1 MLKWGLCICR
11 GHRNLWFINTVP
23 ELLWLFNCLQSWTSL
38 LGLYTFAPFG
48 ATNNSTSTSTTSFT
62 WGPVKLFVMS
72 FDFIKGQV
80 TSYGPKVLVSFLKI
94 LLYLLLSYS
103 RLFLDQDQCA
113 NLLIEL
119 SDMLASII
127 EEKQFIMELMLVLL
141 LFFLPDH
148 HLVFLSLRVLV
159 DAFSEITTLFLNILY
174 LCIKSPFNL

>member
-1 MLKWGLCICR
+1 
-11 GHRNLWFINTVP
+11 
-23 ELLWLFNCLQSWTSL
+23 
-38 LGLYTFAPFG
+38 
-48 ATNNSTSTSTTSFT
+48 
-62 WGPVKLFVMS
+62 MS